1 MRAEIVGIPVPVL
14 AFGMLFG
21 MLMGLS
27 VFAVHRFMRYLGK
40 RDRAFDPQ
48 RRRRSS
54 QAIALLVLECLQVGL
69 GAIVITVTVKMVLRG
84 DSPVQLIGPLIFA
97 GLAWTFG
104 RAARTVKSGTGKW
117 LSARMRLTAITPR
130 VVEFVLVAEGI
141 NASEPIKVQAE
152 YWNNGRY
159 RGRSSEL
166 LWRSHALVLPALC
179 VPGGSEFRGHFV
191 MPDDVPQQLA
201 MDDRVWVRHWDIQI
215 KISEDV
221 SLNFGCDLP
230 NEQTARR

>member
-1 MRAEIVGIPVPVL
+1 MRTEIVGIPVPVL
-14 AFGMLFG
+14 AFGML
-21 MLMGLS
+21 MGLS
-27 VFAVHRFMRYLGK
+27 MFAVHRFTRYLGK
-40 RDRAFDPQ
+40 RNRAFDPQ
-48 RRRRSS
+48 RSRRSS
-54 QAIALLVLECLQVGL
+54 QAIALLVLQCLQVGL

-84 DSPVQLIGPLIFA
+84 DSPVQLIGPLIIA
-97 GLAWTFG
+97 GLVWTFR

-141 NASEPIKVQAE
+141 NASEPIKFQAE
-152 YWNNGRY
+152 YWNKGRY
-159 RGRSSEL
+159 RRPSEL
-166 LWRSHALVLPALC
+166 IWRSHALVLPALR

-201 MDDRVWVRHWDIQI
+201 IDDRVWVRHWDIQI
-215 KISEDV
+215 KISQDV

-230 NEQTARR
+230 VEQ